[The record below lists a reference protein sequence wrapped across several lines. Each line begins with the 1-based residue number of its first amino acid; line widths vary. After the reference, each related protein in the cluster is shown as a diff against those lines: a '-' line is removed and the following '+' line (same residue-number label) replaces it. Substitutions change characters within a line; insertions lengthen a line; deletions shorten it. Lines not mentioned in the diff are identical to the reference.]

1 MSYQSRTSPSSTTGA
16 DHDATEGV
24 QYDPST
30 SRYTILECTDCDNTV
45 LSLGRDGSSMTC
57 HGEPMEPVTDPEMDV
72 RQPDVRQ
79 VLLQAFGLPK
89 AGLDIC
95 LRVIGDG
102 PLPAS
107 DVADSL
113 GYDRS
118 TVTRYLN
125 DLVELGLLQRA
136 ELNREGGGV
145 INVYH
150 SVDLER
156 MRRESLVGFFVWAG
170 EAATLIEEANRT
182 KQRYLEENPDREL
195 PDIFWNSFPDE

>member
-1 MSYQSRTSPSSTTGA
+1 MSYQSRPLPSSTTA
-16 DHDATEGV
+16 VDHDTDEGV

-30 SRYTILECTDCDNTV
+30 SEYAILECTNCDNTV
-45 LSLGRDGSSMTC
+45 LAIGSDERSMTC

-72 RQPDVRQ
+72 RRPDVRQ

-107 DVADSL
+107 EVADAL

-125 DLVELGLLQRA
+125 DLVDLGLLQRA

-145 INVYH
+145 VNVYH
-150 SVDLER
+150 SVELER
-156 MRRESLVGFFVWAG
+156 MRRESLIGFYVWAG

-195 PDIFWNSFPDE
+195 PDIFWESVPDV

>member
-1 MSYQSRTSPSSTTGA
+1 MSSQSRPSPSSASDTDG
-16 DHDATEGV
+16 DAAERV
-24 QYDPST
+24 RYDPSA
-30 SRYTILECTDCDNTV
+30 SPYAILECTHCDNTD
-45 LSLGRDGSSMTC
+45 LALGRDDPSMSC
-57 HGEPMEPVTDPEMDV
+57 HGGPMEHVTDPEMDV

-89 AGLDIC
+89 AGLDVC
-95 LRVIGDG
+95 LRVVGDG
-102 PLPAS
+102 PLPAR

-125 DLVELGLLQRA
+125 DLVGLGLLQRA

-145 INVYH
+145 VNVYH

-156 MRRESLVGFFVWAG
+156 MRRESLIGFLAWAG
-170 EAATLIEEANRT
+170 EAATRIEEANLT
-182 KQRYLEENPDREL
+182 KQRYLEANPDREL
-195 PDIFWNSFPDE
+195 PDVFWDSVPDE

>member
-1 MSYQSRTSPSSTTGA
+1 MSHQYRTTSSSTPDPGDDT
-16 DHDATEGV
+16 DERV
-24 QYDPST
+24 QYDLSAG
-30 SRYTILECTDCDNTV
+30 RYTILECTHCDNTV
-45 LSLGRDGSSMTC
+45 LALGRDDPSMTC
-57 HGEPMEPVTDPEMDV
+57 HGEPMEHVTDPEMDV
-72 RQPDVRQ
+72 RRPDVRQ

-145 INVYH
+145 VNVYY

-156 MRRESLVGFFVWAG
+156 MRRESLIGFFVWAG
-170 EAATLIEEANRT
+170 EAATLIEQANLM
-182 KQRYLEENPDREL
+182 KQRYLEENPDGEL
-195 PDIFWNSFPDE
+195 PDIFWDSFTDE